1 MSSSPPVTSTSAGT
15 AAVAN
20 AIGAGRT
27 VPFSLGRLGI
37 VAGNTFL
44 EAVRQKLFNFLLLL
58 AVALVASAQLFRE
71 FNFGSSELKFIS
83 DFGFGAMVFFGSTL
97 TIAATAQLF
106 FSEIEN
112 RTALTILAKPIWR
125 TEFIFGKFLGVFA
138 VVGVFCA
145 LTTGLLLALL
155 YNRETTLMNAN
166 PDAFE
171 HGRLI
176 QYGDLVLLGVL
187 QWLKFG
193 VLAMITLLI
202 ASFSNTNLYTVVMG
216 FFVLVICH
224 LQYLARDAYGQVAS
238 APLRLLVQLLGYVF
252 PNFQVFNLAD
262 QIGVGQGIGTEVFL
276 RVAGYALIYIAVIGA
291 LTVYSFRNREI

>member
-1 MSSSPPVTSTSAGT
+1 MST
-15 AAVAN
+15 AS
-20 AIGAGRT
+20 RS
-27 VPFSLGRLGI
+27 VPFSFSRLGI

-58 AVALVASAQLFRE
+58 AVSLVASAQLFRE
-71 FNFGSSELKFIS
+71 FNFGSSELKFIA

-112 RTALTILAKPIWR
+112 RTALTLLAKPIWR
-125 TEFIFGKFLGVFA
+125 TEFIFGKLLGVFA

-145 LTTGLLLALL
+145 LTTGLLLALI
-155 YNRETTLMNAN
+155 YNRETSLMASN
-166 PDAFE
+166 PEAFE
-171 HGRLI
+171 AGRLI
-176 QYGDLVLLGVL
+176 HYGDLLLMGVL

-193 VLAMITLLI
+193 VLAAITLLV

-216 FFVLVICH
+216 FFMLVICH
-224 LQYLARDAYGQVAS
+224 LQYLARDAYSHVS
-238 APLRLLVQLLGYVF
+238 ALPLRLLVQGLSYVF

-262 QIGVGQGIGTEVFL
+262 QIGIGHGIDAFVFVRVG
-276 RVAGYALIYIAVIGA
+276 GYALIYIAVFGGLA
-291 LTVYSFRNREI
+291 VYSFSQREI

>member
-1 MSSSPPVTSTSAGT
+1 MSIASVSAP
-15 AAVAN
+15 
-20 AIGAGRT
+20 RT
-27 VPFSLGRLGI
+27 VPFSLARLGI

-44 EAVRQKLFNFLLLL
+44 EAVRQKLFNFLMLL
-58 AVALVASAQLFRE
+58 AIALVASALLFRE

-125 TEFIFGKFLGVFA
+125 TEFIFGKFVGVFA

-145 LTTGLLLALL
+145 LITGLLIGLL
-155 YNRETTLMNAN
+155 YWREGQLMDAN
-166 PDAFE
+166 PDVFAN
-171 HGRLI
+171 GRI
-176 QYGDLVLLGVL
+176 IHYGDLVLMGVL

-193 VLAMITLLI
+193 VLATITLLI

-224 LQYLARDAYGQVAS
+224 LQYLARDAYSHVAVL
-238 APLRLLVQLLGYVF
+238 PLRVLVQLLGYVF
-252 PNFQVFNLAD
+252 PNFQVFNLTD
-262 QIGVGQGIGTEVFL
+262 QIGVGAGIESMVFL
-276 RVAGYALIYIAVIGA
+276 RVAGYALIYIAVIGGLA
-291 LTVYSFRNREI
+291 VYSFRNREI

>member
-1 MSSSPPVTSTSAGT
+1 MDAT
-15 AAVAN
+15 A
-20 AIGAGRT
+20 RT
-27 VPFSLGRLGI
+27 VPFSFGRLVI

-58 AVALVASAQLFRE
+58 AIALVASAQFFRE

-97 TIAATAQLF
+97 TITATAQLF

-138 VVGVFCA
+138 VVGVFCG
-145 LTTGLLLALL
+145 LTTLLLAGLL
-155 YNRETTLMNAN
+155 YHRENGLMALH

-171 HGRLI
+171 YGRI
-176 QYGDLVLLGVL
+176 IHYTDLAVMGVL

-193 VLAMITLLI
+193 VLAAITLLI
-202 ASFSNTNLYTVVMG
+202 ASFSNTNLYTVVMS
-216 FFVLVICH
+216 FFMLVICH
-224 LQYLARDAYGQVAS
+224 LQYLARDAYSQVAS
-238 APLRLLVQLLGYVF
+238 APLRLLVQVLGYVF
-252 PNFQVFNLAD
+252 PNFQVFNLTD
-262 QIGVGQGIGTEVFL
+262 QIGMGGGLDAGVAL
-276 RVAGYALIYIAVIGA
+276 HVAGYALIYIGVIGGLA
-291 LTVYSFRNREI
+291 VYSFSSREI

>member
-1 MSSSPPVTSTSAGT
+1 MSTTSRS
-15 AAVAN
+15 
-20 AIGAGRT
+20 

-71 FNFGSSELKFIS
+71 FNFGSSELKFIA

-112 RTALTILAKPIWR
+112 RTALTLLAKPIWR
-125 TEFIFGKFLGVFA
+125 TEFIFGKLLGVFA

-145 LTTGLLLALL
+145 LTTGLLLVLI
-155 YNRETTLMNAN
+155 YNRETALMDAN
-166 PDAFE
+166 PEAFE
-171 HGRLI
+171 AGRLI
-176 QYGDLVLLGVL
+176 HYGDLLMMGVL

-193 VLAMITLLI
+193 VLAAITLLV

-216 FFVLVICH
+216 FFMLVICH
-224 LQYLARDAYGQVAS
+224 LQYLARDAYSHVS
-238 APLRLLVQLLGYVF
+238 ALPLRLLVQGLGYVF

-262 QIGVGQGIGTEVFL
+262 QIGIGHGIDPLVFVRVG
-276 RVAGYALIYIAVIGA
+276 GYALTYIAVFGA
-291 LTVYSFRNREI
+291 LAVYSFSQREI

>member
-1 MSSSPPVTSTSAGT
+1 MTS
-15 AAVAN
+15 VATTP
-20 AIGAGRT
+20 ITGRT
-27 VPFSLGRLGI
+27 VPFSLSRLGI

-125 TEFIFGKFLGVFA
+125 TEFIFGKFVGVFA

-145 LTTGLLLALL
+145 LTTLLLLALL
-155 YNRETTLMNAN
+155 YHRETGLMNQN
-166 PDAFE
+166 PEAFE
-171 HGRLI
+171 QGRII
-176 QYGDLVLLGVL
+176 QYGDLLLMGVL

-193 VLAMITLLI
+193 VLAAITLLI

-224 LQYLARDAYGQVAS
+224 LQYLARDAYGSVAS
-238 APLRLLVQLLGYVF
+238 LPLRLLVQALSYVF
-252 PNFQVFNLAD
+252 PNFQVFNLTD
-262 QIGVGQGIGTEVFL
+262 QIGIGAGIELEVFL
-276 RVAGYALIYIAVIGA
+276 RVAAYALIYIAVIGGLA
-291 LTVYSFRNREI
+291 VYSFRNREI

>member
-1 MSSSPPVTSTSAGT
+1 MST
-15 AAVAN
+15 AN
-20 AIGAGRT
+20 RT
-27 VPFSLGRLGI
+27 VPFSLNRLTI

-58 AVALVASAQLFRE
+58 AIALVASALMFRE
-71 FNFGSSELKFIS
+71 FNFGSSELKFVS

-125 TEFIFGKFLGVFA
+125 TEFIFGKFLGVFG

-145 LTTGLLLALL
+145 LVTGLLASLL
-155 YNRETTLMNAN
+155 FWREGQLMAAN

-176 QYGDLVLLGVL
+176 QYGDIFLLGVL

-193 VLAMITLLI
+193 ILAAITLLI

-224 LQYLARDAYGQVAS
+224 LQYLARDAYGQVAIL
-238 APLRLLVQLLGYVF
+238 PLRLLVRLLGYVF
-252 PNFQVFNLAD
+252 PNFQVFNLTD
-262 QIGVGQGIGTEVFL
+262 QIGVGAGISAAVF
-276 RVAGYALIYIAVIGA
+276 RNISIYAVIYIAVIGGLA
-291 LTVYSFRNREI
+291 VYSFRNREI